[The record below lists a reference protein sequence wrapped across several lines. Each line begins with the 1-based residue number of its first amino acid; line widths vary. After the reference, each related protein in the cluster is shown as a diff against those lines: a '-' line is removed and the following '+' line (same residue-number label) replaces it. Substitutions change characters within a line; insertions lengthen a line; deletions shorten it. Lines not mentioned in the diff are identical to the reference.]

1 MHIEKERTNTH
12 ISRQGRANSNNNMTH
27 SKDTRTHRQAQNET
41 IWEKLRLEELK
52 QAYAKAHTN
61 IAEMR

>member
-1 MHIEKERTNTH
+1 
-12 ISRQGRANSNNNMTH
+12 MTH